1 MTVINVLAEAETVIS
16 QDPRLHRPTVNKHS
30 AKITREQEVE
40 SQPRELCIVPLPSL
54 TALGRRKRWIKS
66 RRK

>member
-30 AKITREQEVE
+30 AKITPEPEVE
-40 SQPRELCIVPLPSL
+40 SQAGDLCIVPLPPP
-54 TALGRRKRWIKS
+54 TATQTLD
-66 RRK
+66 